1 MIRKF
6 NQLGV
11 SPDARQ
17 PLADVTNAPELF
29 GDISEDFEDGDFDD
43 YGDLD
48 DEDGDI
54 SDDPY
59 GDPDMLSAYQLIS
72 GDVDDEETGGLSARG
87 KRRLKRG
94 LLGAAA
100 LGTAGLLLRRRMKR
114 RKAKRAAI
122 KARLNKIRSKQTIR
136 TQAAAKTSLGKISR
150 ASSLNFFSLT
160 GAKMNSSPID
170 PLSKFVADQFKVH
183 LDRQNSDT
191 PFYQETASGVLVGPN
206 FVCTATG
213 TATNRF
219 FTGLILQFGTN
230 ALNASPA
237 TILTVTASIPTIDG
251 TLTISSTPFILTYEK
266 GFDVRFL
273 FFPWR
278 LVSNK
283 PLPVLGQYSNAAPI
297 TVTVGGLAAQ
307 SAVNLIVPGSLH
319 PWTVSMRNA
328 LI

>member
-1 MIRKF
+1 MIRNFK
-6 NQLGV
+6 QLGV
-11 SPDARQ
+11 TEDARQ

-29 GDISEDFEDGDFDD
+29 GDISLDEDGEI
-43 YGDLD
+43 
-48 DEDGDI
+48 DEDGDP
-54 SDDPY
+54 DDEFGDPDDDLY

-72 GDVDDEETGGLSARG
+72 GDVDSEVGGLSSAA
-87 KRRLKRG
+87 KRKLKVT
-94 LLGAAA
+94 A
-100 LGTAGLLLRRRMKR
+100 LGLGLTVAGLLALRKRMKA
-114 RKAKRAAI
+114 RKAKKAAI
-122 KARLNKIRSKQTIR
+122 RAKLAMNRTKQTIR
-136 TQAAAKTSLGKISR
+136 TQANARTSLGKINR

-191 PFYQETASGVLVGPN
+191 PFYQETAQGVLVGPD
-206 FVCTATG
+206 FVCTANG
-213 TATNRF
+213 IATNRF

-230 ALNASPA
+230 MLNASPS
-237 TILTVTASIPTIDG
+237 TILSISASIPTIDG
-251 TLTISSTPFILTYEK
+251 VLTISTTPFVMTYGK

-278 LVSNK
+278 LISNK

-297 TVTVGGLAAQ
+297 VVTVSGLPAA
-307 SAVNLIVPGSLH
+307 SAVNLVVPGSLH